1 MVQTVENRITLPPTL
16 EEEHENAKFL
26 DLLSQMVGNVFHDI
40 QDIETDRTVQDA
52 MRSGHLT
59 SYYTPSQIIMPDRT
73 LQNHHMKS
81 AWFKHSAH
89 LGLEDPRVLNFFFD
103 QLPDED
109 VEEYIKKNK
118 DEVADLLA
126 RLGQQAYLWTIS
138 EKLTI
143 FTAKPSGLKYLPEDA
158 EAEIQESESGLSFMP
173 GAEHGRAGKRLRCF
187 SMTLGTFF
195 DPKASFF
202 PELNLGGEHAYRVK
216 VRDSG
221 TVGDGGGSC
230 PLSIAR
236 EILQLSGAPLWGD
249 MIAFQIVVL
258 AADYSFKGL
267 INIIPDE
274 LWTDKETDLLID
286 AKSVNHQVHST
297 KVTVGK
303 LIPTRHKKNKRHFYV
318 EPMNLGEVVNRFI
331 GADQLVEQVQ
341 VIAENLDRET
351 WDKVMEKAKESRES
365 QESQKSQAESEDE
378 IQEMLGDNIEEW
390 DNLSHVQRA
399 IREQPE
405 EKKGLLLA
413 YEESGRSPF
422 GLPSLTSMAAEGPA
436 NSWASQLK
444 QSRKKG
450 GEWNPDKGKRDN
462 STLSGIIVSGEKL
475 LLMDPKYAGTTY
487 PRRGYV
493 RLIWHPRHKDQLIGL
508 GLSKADTLQLR
519 DAFDG
524 MDVDGDKLQL
534 IPMRDERGTPLV
546 LLMRS
551 PMSIDGGACLR
562 LTQKDAARIHEL
574 GYHFYR
580 KTGDHKYP
588 GLYHIKDGKQVYP
601 DVMWATPHE
610 NPPRWSTDPDLMVQR
625 TLEMNLYRGMM
636 GMICLLA
643 ANLDYAGL
651 YDPAE
656 HKFNMSEG
664 VINPALNGTGDSMK
678 IFLGLV
684 ESIIQTIRKGLPQ
697 DRCIFP
703 RIRKIIEP
711 IFRERHP
718 GEEFNPILT
727 CQEHHGQWR
736 RGQEGSNGFLRD
748 QVNGRGLLAHGPA
761 EWLPTKFRTK
771 LYNLAV
777 RSLEERTAI
786 WAQKA
791 QDEREIWG
799 IEYLNQRQKE
809 AQIAT
814 LFRDAKEAETAVL
827 TEAYRKAVKTVDDL
841 EPGQFMAAWIQ
852 ATVSR
857 SKRFKKFEPI
867 RAGALLKLPP
877 EEIQGFFRK
886 GESGATSIIRTEEP
900 TNIPS
905 GTECYVDERQING
918 KIVYQLFTMD
928 NGTVITDLKYEARHY
943 LELNLETAG
952 YLPTIQ
958 ISRQKDSVWEQD
970 PYQLILRV
978 TNPQNA

>member
-1 MVQTVENRITLPPTL
+1 ME
-16 EEEHENAKFL
+16 
-26 DLLSQMVGNVFHDI
+26 
-40 QDIETDRTVQDA
+40 
-52 MRSGHLT
+52 
-59 SYYTPSQIIMPDRT
+59 
-73 LQNHHMKS
+73 
-81 AWFKHSAH
+81 
-89 LGLEDPRVLNFFFD
+89 
-103 QLPDED
+103 
-109 VEEYIKKNK
+109 
-118 DEVADLLA
+118 
-126 RLGQQAYLWTIS
+126 
-138 EKLTI
+138 
-143 FTAKPSGLKYLPEDA
+143 
-158 EAEIQESESGLSFMP
+158 
-173 GAEHGRAGKRLRCF
+173 GRGKRLRCF
-187 SMTLGTFF
+187 SMTLRTFF
-195 DPKASFF
+195 DPRPSLF

-236 EILQLSGAPLWGD
+236 EILQLSGASLWGD

-274 LWTDKETDLLID
+274 LWTDKDTDLLID

-331 GADQLVEQVQ
+331 DAEQLVEQVQ

-351 WDKVMEKAKESRES
+351 WDKAMEKSKE
-365 QESQKSQAESEDE
+365 SQAESEDE

-390 DNLSHVQRA
+390 DELSHVQHA
-399 IREQPE
+399 IWEQPE

-436 NSWASQLK
+436 NSWASQLRH
-444 QSRKKG
+444 SRKKG
-450 GEWNPDKGKRDN
+450 GDWNPKKGKRDK

-475 LLMDPKYAGTTY
+475 LLMDPEYAGTTY

-551 PMSIDGGACLR
+551 PMSIDGGAYLR
-562 LTQKDAARIHEL
+562 LTKKDAARMHEL

-625 TLEMNLYRGMM
+625 TLEMNQYQGMM

-664 VINPALNGTGDSMK
+664 VINPALNGTGDSVN

-684 ESIIQTIRKGLPQ
+684 GSIIRTIRKGLPQ

-703 RIRKIIEP
+703 RIRGIIEP
-711 IFRERHP
+711 IFRERYP
-718 GEEFNPILT
+718 GEEFKPILT
-727 CQEHHGQWR
+727 CQEYHGQWSD
-736 RGQEGSNGFLRD
+736 GQEGSNGFLRD
-748 QVNGRGLLAHGPA
+748 RIKQRGLLAHGPA

-791 QDEREIWG
+791 QDETEVG
-799 IEYLNQRQKE
+799 KMEYLNQRQKD
-809 AQIAT
+809 AHIAA
-814 LFRDAKEAETAVL
+814 LFHDAKEAETAIL

-841 EPGQFMAAWIQ
+841 KPGQFMAAWLQ
-852 ATVSR
+852 AAASR
-857 SKRFKKFEPI
+857 SKRFSKLEPV
-867 RAGALLKLPP
+867 RASALLKLPAK
-877 EEIQGFFRK
+877 EIRGFYHE
-886 GESGATSIIRTEEP
+886 GESGATAIIRTEEP
-900 TNIPS
+900 TEIPS
-905 GTECYVDERQING
+905 GTECYAEKRQAGG
-918 KIVYQLFTMD
+918 KIVYQLISMKD
-928 NGTVITDLKYEARHY
+928 GTVITDLKHEAQHY
-943 LELNLETAG
+943 LELDLETVG
-952 YLPTIQ
+952 YVPTVRV
-958 ISRQKDSVWEQD
+958 SRQKDSAWEQE
-970 PYQLILRV
+970 PHQLILRV
-978 TNPQNA
+978 TNPQDA

>member
-1 MVQTVENRITLPPTL
+1 MLQTVENRIALPPTL
-16 EEEHENAKFL
+16 EEEHQNTQFL
-26 DLLSQMVGNVFHDI
+26 DLLDRMVGNVYHDLH
-40 QDIETDRTVQDA
+40 DMETNRTVQQA
-52 MRSGHLT
+52 MLSEHLT
-59 SYYTPSQIIMPDRT
+59 SYYTPSQIVMPERT
-73 LQNHHMKS
+73 LQNNYMKS
-81 AWFKHSAH
+81 VWFDHAAH
-89 LGLEDPRVLNFFFD
+89 LGLEDPRVLNFSFD

-109 VEEYIKKNK
+109 VEEYIKKNE
-118 DEVADLLA
+118 DEVADLL
-126 RLGQQAYLWTIS
+126 RKLGQQPYLWTIS

-143 FTAKPSGLKYLPEDA
+143 FTARPSELKYLPEDA
-158 EAEIQESESGLSFMP
+158 EAEIQESESGLYFLP
-173 GAEHGRAGKRLRCF
+173 GSEHGRSAKRLRCF
-187 SMTLGTFF
+187 SMAPGTLF
-195 DPKASFF
+195 DPRRSLF

-236 EILQLSGAPLWGD
+236 EILQLSGAPIWGD

-303 LIPTRHKKNKRHFYV
+303 LIPTRHKNNKRHFYV

-341 VIAENLDRET
+341 VIAENLDRQT
-351 WDKVMEKAKESRES
+351 WDKVMEKSKES
-365 QESQKSQAESEDE
+365 QESQESQAESEDE
-378 IQEMLGDNIEEW
+378 IQEMLGDNIEDW
-390 DNLSHVQRA
+390 DDLSHIQRA
-399 IREQPE
+399 IREHPK

-436 NSWASQLK
+436 NSWESQLK
-444 QSRKKG
+444 RSRRKG
-450 GEWNPDKGKRDN
+450 GDWNPAKGKRDK
-462 STLSGIIVSGEKL
+462 STLSGITVSGEKL

-493 RLIWHPRHKDQLIGL
+493 RLIWHSRRKDQLIGL

-562 LTQKDAARIHEL
+562 LTQKDAARMHEI

-610 NPPRWSTDPDLMVQR
+610 NPPRWSTDPDLMVKR
-625 TLEMNLYRGMM
+625 TLEMNQYRGMM

-656 HKFNMSEG
+656 DKFNMSEG

-684 ESIIQTIRKGLPQ
+684 GSIIRTIRKGLPQ

-703 RIRKIIEP
+703 RIRGIIEP

-718 GEEFNPILT
+718 GEEFKPILT
-727 CQEHHGQWR
+727 CQKYHGQWSD
-736 RGQEGSNGFLRD
+736 GQEDSNGFLRD
-748 QVNGRGLLAHGPA
+748 QVNNRGLLSHGPA

-771 LYNLAV
+771 LYNIAV

-791 QDEREIWG
+791 QDEREVRG
-799 IEYLNQRQKE
+799 IEYLNQQQKD
-809 AQIAT
+809 AQIAA

-841 EPGQFMAAWIQ
+841 KPGQFMAAWIQ
-852 ATVSR
+852 AAVSR
-857 SKRFKKFEPI
+857 SKRFYKLEPV
-867 RAGALLKLPP
+867 RASALLKLPAK
-877 EEIQGFFRK
+877 EIQGFYREGK
-886 GESGATSIIRTEEP
+886 SGATSIIRTEEP
-900 TNIPS
+900 TSIPS
-905 GTECYVDERQING
+905 GTECYADERQVNG
-918 KIVYQLFTMD
+918 KTVYQLFTMD
-928 NGTVITDLKYEARHY
+928 NGTVIADLKNDAKHY
-943 LELNLETAG
+943 LELNLEIIG
-952 YLPTIQ
+952 YLPKIRV
-958 ISRQKDSVWEQD
+958 SSQKDSVWEQD
-970 PYQLILRV
+970 PHQLILRV